1 MDVKHTL
8 PLLPLRDIVIFPSMV
23 IPLFVGRDKSIS
35 SLNEVMKNNKKIILV
50 TQKNSEVDDPKKTDV
65 FTYGCE
71 SNILQLLKL
80 PDGTV
85 KVLVEGFKRVK
96 IIDFKDDEKFIT
108 CTYEYQNDVIA
119 PDEDLMPLAMI
130 AVRRLE
136 KLTSINKKI
145 SVETINNIKQLKDP
159 TKIVDNIASHLNST
173 MSEKQQIF
181 ETVDVKKRLN
191 GVIKIMENETS
202 IIGVERKIR
211 GRVKTQMEKTQRE
224 YYLNEQL
231 KAIQKELGEIED
243 GKDETSSL
251 NKAII
256 KSKMPKEVQ
265 KKCMNELNKLKNM
278 SPMSAEATVVR
289 NYLDWMIDVPWYK
302 KDKID
307 IDLNKALKVLDED
320 HYGLEK
326 VKERII
332 EFLAVQKRMEK
343 SKGPILCLIGPNGA
357 GKSTILHSIY
367 GFTNIFSGQ
376 IEIDGK
382 EITNMTPAQKLKSV
396 GIAYI
401 LQDNSVFPDM
411 TVEENL
417 LMGGYIKDK
426 TEESYQEVERIFEK
440 YERLRNRRNQ
450 KAKVLSGGERR
461 LLEISRALVMKPNVL
476 LVDEPS
482 IGLEPKYID
491 MVFEILRDLQQNEKK
506 TIILVE
512 QNAKKGLEFA
522 DIGYV
527 LVSGQTA
534 IAGKGND
541 LLNNPDVG
549 RLFLGG

>member
-1 MDVKHTL
+1 MPSDQYSVLGKAPGPDDLKKLLSSDVH
-8 PLLPLRDIVIFPSMV
+8 
-23 IPLFVGRDKSIS
+23 
-35 SLNEVMKNNKKIILV
+35 
-50 TQKNSEVDDPKKTDV
+50 
-65 FTYGCE
+65 
-71 SNILQLLKL
+71 
-80 PDGTV
+80 
-85 KVLVEGFKRVK
+85 
-96 IIDFKDDEKFIT
+96 
-108 CTYEYQNDVIA
+108 
-119 PDEDLMPLAMI
+119 
-130 AVRRLE
+130 
-136 KLTSINKKI
+136 LT
-145 SVETINNIKQLKDP
+145 IKQLSAGYGK
-159 TKIVDNIASHLNST
+159 
-173 MSEKQQIF
+173 
-181 ETVDVKKRLN
+181 
-191 GVIKIMENETS
+191 MEILYNFDLFVS
-202 IIGVERKIR
+202 
-211 GRVKTQMEKTQRE
+211 
-224 YYLNEQL
+224 
-231 KAIQKELGEIED
+231 KAQ
-243 GKDETSSL
+243 S
-251 NKAII
+251 
-256 KSKMPKEVQ
+256 
-265 KKCMNELNKLKNM
+265 
-278 SPMSAEATVVR
+278 
-289 NYLDWMIDVPWYK
+289 
-302 KDKID
+302 
-307 IDLNKALKVLDED
+307 
-320 HYGLEK
+320 
-326 VKERII
+326 
-332 EFLAVQKRMEK
+332 
-343 SKGPILCLIGPNGA
+343 LCLIGPNGA

-426 TEESYQEVERIFEK
+426 TEESYQETERILEK
-440 YERLRNRRNQ
+440 YESLRNRRSQ
-450 KAKVLSGGERR
+450 LAKVLSGGERR